1 MLAAIAAMIIAFS
14 IGSNDT
20 SNSFG
25 ISVGSGVLTFRRAIS
40 LLGVFIVLGALTQRN
55 VMYTVGSLAELDT
68 TLLSISLFIS
78 AFIIIFSNWKKLPV
92 SSHQAIVGSLIG
104 AGIATGSAR
113 LDILESIVLSW
124 FISPVTSIVLAMAIY
139 SVVERLI
146 SRLPFF
152 VAERITSFL
161 LLLSGVVIAY
171 NTGANELATALG
183 PVVSSGHLDATVAA
197 ILGSILLF
205 AGAVLLSG
213 RVVETVGKGI
223 TPLDAFSGFS
233 AQMSAG
239 MTVFAFTLIG
249 MPVSTTYCI
258 IGGIAGVGT
267 LKGLSSVRVSLIKRI
282 ILSWIVTPLLSFL
295 ACLVAARLLTL

>member
-1 MLAAIAAMIIAFS
+1 MLAAIAAMLIAFS

-25 ISVGSGVLTFRRAIS
+25 ISVGSGVLSFRRAIS
-40 LLGVFIVLGALTQRN
+40 LLGIFVMLGALTQRN

-68 TLLSISLFIS
+68 LLLSISLFIS
-78 AFIIIFSNWKKLPV
+78 AFIIIFSNWKRLPI

-104 AGIATGSAR
+104 AGVVAGSAR
-113 LDILESIVLSW
+113 LDILQSIVLSW
-124 FISPVTSIVLAMAIY
+124 IISPVSSMLLAMIIY

-152 VAERITSFL
+152 IAERTTSFL
-161 LLLSGVVIAY
+161 LLLSGIVIAY

-183 PVVSSGHLDATVAA
+183 PVVSSGYLDATVAA

-239 MTVFAFTLIG
+239 MTVFTFTLIG

-258 IGGIAGVGT
+258 IGGIAGVGI
-267 LKGLSSVRVSLIKRI
+267 LKSFSSVRISLVKQIV
-282 ILSWIVTPLLSFL
+282 LSWIVTPVLSFL
-295 ACLVAARLLTL
+295 ACFIAAGLLTL